1 MRGGQAS
8 PANKEEETDMNRF
21 LGVFVLLMA
30 CLSLLPCKLY
40 AKDLDV
46 GAIEL
51 FGVKLRDASRE
62 EFRKACRSAY
72 MVGPIK
78 SRDIQGVMTLDVY
91 KVTGQLE
98 GATQFSVMCAADTG
112 ELVSA
117 SYDFK
122 PGVRWRDVVYLV
134 STKYGQPGESRE
146 DSSVYR
152 PAAFWPR
159 ADADWSIHVMQDD
172 DGDVDLTYVHMSAFE
187 RCLKKS
193 SERTQAEKMKRSK
206 AQGNAF

>member
-1 MRGGQAS
+1 MAIPG
-8 PANKEEETDMNRF
+8 NKKGLMMSRF
-21 LGVFVLLMA
+21 LSVFVLLLVG
-30 CLSLLPCKLY
+30 LSLLPCQLY

-51 FGVKLRDASRE
+51 FGVKLRDADRE
-62 EFRKACRSAY
+62 EFRKACRAAY

-91 KVTGQLE
+91 KVIGQLE
-98 GATQFSVMCAADTG
+98 GATQFSVMFAADTG

-122 PGVRWRDVVYLV
+122 PGVHWRDVVDLV
-134 STKYGQPGESRE
+134 STKYGPPGESRG

-159 ADADWSIHVMQDD
+159 ADADWSMHVMQDD
-172 DGDVDLTYVHMSAFE
+172 DGDVDLTYVHMPAFD
-187 RCLKKS
+187 RCLKQS
-193 SERTQAEKMKRSK
+193 SEKAQAEKMERSK
-206 AQGNAF
+206 AYGNAF